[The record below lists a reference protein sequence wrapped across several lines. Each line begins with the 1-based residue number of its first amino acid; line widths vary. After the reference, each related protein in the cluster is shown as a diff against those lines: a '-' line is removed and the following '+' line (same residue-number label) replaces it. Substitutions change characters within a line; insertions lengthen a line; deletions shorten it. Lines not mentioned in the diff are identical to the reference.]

1 MVPNQKDVSDWF
13 FQEFLSDVTKRQ
25 KRQRAK
31 RTKNIFFLFLFFVS
45 AVLSNQ
51 VFVLGLFFFLF
62 FFFVSA
68 VLSNQVFVLGLF
80 STSNKNVLSLSVFVF
95 SAVLSN

>member
-25 KRQRAK
+25 KIQKAK
-31 RTKNIFFLFLFFVS
+31 QTKNIFS
-45 AVLSNQ
+45 
-51 VFVLGLFFFLF
+51 VFVFCLRCLVQSGVCPRYFVFLF